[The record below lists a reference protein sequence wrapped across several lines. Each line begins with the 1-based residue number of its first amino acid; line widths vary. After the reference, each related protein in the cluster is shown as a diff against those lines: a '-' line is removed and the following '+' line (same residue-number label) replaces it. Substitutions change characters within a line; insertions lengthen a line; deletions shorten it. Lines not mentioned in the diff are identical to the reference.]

1 MFLSRRKAPALEPE
15 PTMAVGLSKGA
26 FYLNDKP
33 VTPAHQIACVLPC
46 DGDNA
51 PGFSE
56 FMRLCAERLLA
67 EYPFVVE
74 QMYDSADKL
83 RCEPFIKEFLDGGGK
98 VILAKKEY
106 LRAISGRQKSHLIS
120 LLPKR
125 SLNYY
130 GCDIYAFHEALPVDR
145 LLDPSFDLQT
155 SGFALRLV
163 CSEWHD
169 YIQMESVQNL
179 EPFIDVIRSVCK
191 EQGRELIIEYGEK
204 TRRE

>member
-1 MFLSRRKAPALEPE
+1 MFLFRRKAPVPEPE
-15 PTMAVGLSKGA
+15 STMAVGLSKGA

-33 VTPAHQIACVLPC
+33 VTPAHQIVCVLPC

-74 QMYDSADKL
+74 KIYDSADKL
-83 RCEPFIKEFLDGGGK
+83 RGEPFIKDFLDGGGK
-98 VILAKKEY
+98 VVLAQREHILA
-106 LRAISGRQKSHLIS
+106 ISERHKSHLIS
-120 LLPKR
+120 LLPER

-130 GCDIYAFHEALPVDR
+130 GCDIYAFHEVLPAEQ

-155 SGFALRLV
+155 SGFALHLF

-169 YIQMESVQNL
+169 YIQMESAQDL
-179 EPFIDVIRSVCK
+179 EPFIAVIRSLCK
-191 EQGRELIIEYGEK
+191 EQGRELIIESDDQV
-204 TRRE
+204 

>member
-1 MFLSRRKAPALEPE
+1 MFLFRRKVPVPEPE

-26 FYLNDKP
+26 FYLNDEP

-67 EYPFVVE
+67 KYPFVVE

-83 RCEPFIKEFLDGGGK
+83 RCEPFIKDFLDGGGK
-98 VILAKKEY
+98 VVLVRKEY
-106 LRAISGRQKSHLIS
+106 LLAISERHKSHLIS
-120 LLPKR
+120 LLPEG
-125 SLNYY
+125 SLNWY
-130 GCDIYAFHEALPVDR
+130 GCDIYAFREAVPIER
-145 LLDPSFDLQT
+145 LFDPAFDLKT

-169 YIQMESVQNL
+169 YIQMESVQDL
-179 EPFIDVIRSVCK
+179 TPFVDVIRSVCQ
-191 EQGRELIIEYGEK
+191 EQGRELINEYNE
-204 TRRE
+204 

>member
-1 MFLSRRKAPALEPE
+1 MFLFRRKAPAPEPE

-26 FYLNDKP
+26 FYLNDMP

-74 QMYDSADKL
+74 QIYDSADKL
-83 RCEPFIKEFLDGGGK
+83 RGEPFIRDFLDGGGK
-98 VILAKKEY
+98 VVLAQKEY
-106 LRAISGRQKSHLIS
+106 LLAISERQKSHLIS
-120 LLPKR
+120 LLPER

-130 GCDIYAFHEALPVDR
+130 GCDIYAFRDALPIDR
-145 LLDPSFDLQT
+145 LLDPSFDFCT
-155 SGFALRLV
+155 SGFDLRLV

-169 YIQMESVQNL
+169 YIQMESPQDF
-179 EPFIDVIRSVCK
+179 EPLVDVIRTLCQ
-191 EQGRELIIEYGEK
+191 EQGRELIIEL
-204 TRRE
+204 

>member
-1 MFLSRRKAPALEPE
+1 MFLFRRKAPAPEPK

-33 VTPAHQIACVLPC
+33 VTPAHRIACVHPC

-83 RCEPFIKEFLDGGGK
+83 RCEPFVKDFLDGGGK
-98 VILAKKEY
+98 VVLAQKEHILA
-106 LRAISGRQKSHLIS
+106 ISEQHKSHLIS
-120 LLPKR
+120 LLPER
-125 SLNYY
+125 SLSWY
-130 GCDIYAFHEALPVDR
+130 GCDIYAFREAVPIER
-145 LLDPSFDLQT
+145 LFDPSFDLRT
-155 SGFALRLV
+155 SGFDLHLV

-169 YIQMESVQNL
+169 YIQMESTQDL
-179 EPFIDVIRSVCK
+179 APFIDVIRTLCQ
-191 EQGRELIIEYGEK
+191 EQGRELIIESDNQV
-204 TRRE
+204 

>member
-1 MFLSRRKAPALEPE
+1 MLLFRRKAPAPEPE

-26 FYLNDKP
+26 FYLNDEP
-33 VTPAHQIACVLPC
+33 VTPAHKMACVWSY

-74 QMYDSADKL
+74 KMYDSADKL
-83 RCEPFIKEFLDGGGK
+83 RCEPFIKDFLDGGGK
-98 VILAKKEY
+98 VVLAQKEC
-106 LRAISGRQKSHLIS
+106 LLAISEQQKSHLIS

-130 GCDIYAFHEALPVDR
+130 GCDIYAFREALPVEW
-145 LLDPSFDLQT
+145 LLDPAFDLKT
-155 SGFALRLV
+155 SGFTLRLA

-169 YIQMESVQNL
+169 YIQMESTQDL
-179 EPFIDVIRSVCK
+179 EPFVDVIRTLCQ
-191 EQGRELIIEYGEK
+191 EQGRELIIE
-204 TRRE
+204 